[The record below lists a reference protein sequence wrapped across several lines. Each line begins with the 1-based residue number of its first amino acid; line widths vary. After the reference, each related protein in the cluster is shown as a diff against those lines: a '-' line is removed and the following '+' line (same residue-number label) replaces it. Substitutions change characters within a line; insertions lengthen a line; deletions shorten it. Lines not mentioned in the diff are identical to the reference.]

1 MVMKKSR
8 LQMHINILGM
18 SFTTKLCINS
28 VLSDACKKKKKD
40 IKSVMEILKFMQR
53 PSSSDPTVFWKL
65 FDTHIEPIL
74 MYAVKIWGSE
84 DVGQI
89 EKVQTCAMERFL
101 GVPLHSS
108 NKLLY

>member
-1 MVMKKSR
+1 MGICQS
-8 LQMHINILGM
+8 LH
-18 SFTTKLCINS
+18 TKAYLT
-28 VLSDACKKKKKD
+28 
-40 IKSVMEILKFMQR
+40 SVMEILKFMQR

-89 EKVQTCAMERFL
+89 EKVQTFAMERFL